1 MVFVY
6 LYPNRQGCASSEGFA
21 LGCAGRYT
29 LEYREANRK
38 LRLEGDSMIGGLGDA
53 KWGFSF
59 DGTWRTA
66 KWQPPYDNVPI
77 TDEDRERIMQNVKDV
92 LTFMGSAWEFL
103 EK

>member
-1 MVFVY
+1 MVSAY

-21 LGCAGRYT
+21 LGSIDRYV
-29 LEYREANRK
+29 LEYAEANRK
-38 LRLEGDSMIGGLGDA
+38 LRLEGDSMWGGPGVP

-59 DGTWRTA
+59 DATWRTV

-77 TDEDRERIMQNVKDV
+77 TDEDRERIIQNIKDA
-92 LTFMGSAWEFL
+92 LTFMGATWEFL

>member
-1 MVFVY
+1 MVFAY
-6 LYPNRQGCASSEGFA
+6 LYPNRQGCASSEGFTLQNA
-21 LGCAGRYT
+21 DRYT

-77 TDEDRERIMQNVKDV
+77 TDEDRERIIQNIKDA
-92 LTFMGSAWEFL
+92 LTFMGATWEFL